1 MMTESHQ
8 QQALMTWHQAHLKD
22 IPEMRRLFAVPNG
35 GFRHI
40 STAARMR
47 AEGVR
52 AGVWDLCLPDGL
64 TNLWIEMK
72 VKSNRLTD
80 EQADWLMTSGSDNY
94 AVAYDWIGAAL
105 AITQHCYWYCGAMR
119 DRVIDISN
127 ELVSLAPRR
136 LHYIDSTETTG
147 LREYIAYGDY
157 GSCLPKSLEISPVR
171 NGHTMQ
177 RIPIRRDRDGH
188 PI

>member
-1 MMTESHQ
+1 MTESQQ

-22 IPEMRRLFAVPNG
+22 IPEMRRLFAIPNG

-40 STAARMR
+40 STAARLR
-47 AEGVR
+47 SEGVR
-52 AGVWDLCLPDGL
+52 AGVWDLCLPDGPP
-64 TNLWIEMK
+64 NLWIEMK
-72 VKSNRLTD
+72 ANSNRLTD
-80 EQADWLMTSGSDNY
+80 EQVDWLMASGNDNY

-105 AITQHCYWYCGAMR
+105 AIVQHCYWCCLAQT

-136 LHYIDSTETTG
+136 LHYIESASTTG

-157 GSCLPKSLEISPVR
+157 GSCLPKCRGLTPVR
-171 NGHTMQ
+171 NGHIMQ
-177 RIPIRRDRDGH
+177 RIPTRRDRDGH